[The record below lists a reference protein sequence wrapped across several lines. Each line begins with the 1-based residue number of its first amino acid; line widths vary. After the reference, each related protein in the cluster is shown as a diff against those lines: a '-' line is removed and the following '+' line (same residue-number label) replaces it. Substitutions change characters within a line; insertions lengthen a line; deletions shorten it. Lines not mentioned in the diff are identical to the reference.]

1 MPAVLAGKT
10 QEIAIIVLIQLLFI
24 LNSIIWIQDTYST
37 LILSLI
43 LTIKRGCKRTLVGEH

>member
-1 MPAVLAGKT
+1 MPAVLAGKI
-10 QEIAIIVLIQLLFI
+10 QEIAIIALIQLLFI